1 MVHQSNSG
9 ESSGANT
16 VLLVLV
22 IILLVGFGVWWFL
35 DQKAGD
41 KEPANEAG
49 INADVTLPE
58 GSNNENTAE

>member
-1 MVHQSNSG
+1 MVHQSNRG

-16 VLLVLV
+16 ILIVLV

-41 KEPANEAG
+41 KEPANEPG
-49 INADVTLPE
+49 INLEVTLPE
-58 GSNNENTAE
+58 GSDKENTAE